1 MIVIKILV
9 TIFALAV
16 AVLIIAGEW
25 KMIEESYADEDDEN
39 YEVPQLKELTE
50 EQIADIHAR
59 GKITPAEKLKEWEG
73 AGLCAPGDAIGGAAW
88 RCHKFRNCHEC
99 LVDYANTQ
107 DEYTSFYDEIKII
120 CK

>member
-1 MIVIKILV
+1 MIVIKVLGILFV
-9 TIFALAV
+9 LAI
-16 AVLIIAGEW
+16 VLFFIIENW
-25 KMIEESYADEDDEN
+25 KMIEEAEREQGND

-73 AGLCAPGDAIGGAAW
+73 VDLCAPGDAIGSAAW
-88 RCHKFRNCHEC
+88 RCHKFKNCHDC

-107 DEYTSFYDEIKII
+107 DEYKSFYDEIKII